1 MWAPELVVRV
11 HDSERTSDTFGAE
24 SMRANIFTAASSPFS
39 ERTREILLVFPE
51 NEATAAAAF
60 AVQHLI
66 GKSLN
71 SHLVVFRGLQK
82 AKIVE
87 IPVKIILVA
96 TFCRE
101 ADEVCLGT
109 LFLFH
114 TAPLDGAE
122 QSPSPAEA
130 RHVVA

>member
-1 MWAPELVVRV
+1 MFPV
-11 HDSERTSDTFGAE
+11 H
-24 SMRANIFTAASSPFS
+24 
-39 ERTREILLVFPE
+39 
-51 NEATAAAAF
+51 EATAAAAF
-60 AVQHLI
+60 AVQHLL

-71 SHLVVFRGLQK
+71 SHLVVFRGLHE

-87 IPVKIILVA
+87 IPEKIILVA
-96 TFCRE
+96 TLCRE
-101 ADEVCLGT
+101 ADEVRLGT

>member
-1 MWAPELVVRV
+1 
-11 HDSERTSDTFGAE
+11 
-24 SMRANIFTAASSPFS
+24 MRAHIFTAASSPFS
-39 ERTREILLVFPE
+39 EHTREILLVFPE

-60 AVQHLI
+60 TVQHLL

-71 SHLVVFRGLQK
+71 SHLVVFRRLHE

-87 IPVKIILVA
+87 VPENNILVLKHCKA
-96 TFCRE
+96 
-101 ADEVCLGT
+101 ADEVRLGT
-109 LFLFH
+109 FFLFH